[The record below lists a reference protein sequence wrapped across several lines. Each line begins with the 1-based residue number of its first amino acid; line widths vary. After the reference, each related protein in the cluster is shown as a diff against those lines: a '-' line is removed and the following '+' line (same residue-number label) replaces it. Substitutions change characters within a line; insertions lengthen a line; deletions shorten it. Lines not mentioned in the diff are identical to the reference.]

1 MTIAIGV
8 AFFAVT
14 FSAAVVLAACL
25 GGSRE

>member
-8 AFFAVT
+8 AFFAIT

-25 GGSRE
+25 GGKRE